1 MKKEELTA
9 YIEQPEMLRGEVI
22 HEVENLVEQYPYFS
36 LVQSLLAICY
46 QNTGDERC
54 EEQMKKAAC
63 LIASRNRLR
72 MFAMMARRRREKED
86 GTDDLP
92 DECTVKDS
100 FFTMIESSD
109 ATGMKSDG
117 AVIPEK
123 MFIIPEIDLSGS
135 PEELSAEL
143 ALLDEKKK
151 SLDELKDIIASRL
164 KAMERERLDKEHGI
178 EKPAEKMSRKEL
190 IDKFISE
197 NPSIT
202 RPKAEFYNPI
212 SVAQNSI
219 VDQGN
224 IVSETL
230 AEIYLKQ
237 GYFEKAISI
246 YEKLCLKYPKKSS
259 YFAAQIEEIKASQI
273 SQTNK

>member
-36 LVQSLLAICY
+36 LVQSLLAIGY